1 MSTQQQ
7 ARVLTYANRGEVK
20 RFAKFATV
28 GAAGAV
34 THFTIFNVL
43 LQILRLSTYVSNTFG
58 FAAAVLQN
66 FLLNRNWTFAEKR
79 GQRAQSQLVQF
90 ALVSLFGLGL
100 NMGVLAAVK
109 YALTPFWLQT
119 FPGQPQLAA
128 LVGDNFALAVA
139 IGIVMFWNF
148 AINRLWTFR
157 R

>member
-1 MSTQQQ
+1 MQTQQP
-7 ARVLTYANRGEVK
+7 AGVFTYANRGEVK

-43 LQILRLSTYVSNTFG
+43 LQLLRLSTYVSNTFG
-58 FAAAVLQN
+58 FIAAVLQN

-79 GQRAQSQLVQF
+79 GQRAHSQLAQF
-90 ALVSLFGLGL
+90 ALVSVFGLAL

-109 YALTPFWLQT
+109 YAMTPFWHQI
-119 FPGQPQLAA
+119 FPSQPQLA
-128 LVGDNFALAVA
+128 LLIGDNFALAVA